1 MALSAAS
8 PTLAFLSSLAEVYV
22 DGLVHITSLGND
34 YYHFDPA
41 KHRLLGERTN
51 RSYRL
56 GDAVRIRV
64 AQVNLDEAKLDFE
77 LIGEAKRDARRT
89 PQREDRGHG
98 KKEGKRKHDGKSRDR
113 KRSAKKKR
121 R

>member
-1 MALSAAS
+1 
-8 PTLAFLSSLAEVYV
+8 V

-56 GDAVRIRV
+56 GDAVRVKV

-77 LIGEAKRDARRT
+77 LVGEVKREARRE
-89 PQREDRGHG
+89 PRREG
-98 KKEGKRKHDGKSRDR
+98 KKSGGKHRER
-113 KRSAKKKR
+113 KRSPMKK
-121 R
+121 

>member
-1 MALSAAS
+1 M
-8 PTLAFLSSLAEVYV
+8 YV

-56 GDAVRIRV
+56 GDSVRVKV

-77 LIGEAKRDARRT
+77 LVGEARRKSETRAAARGQEERGQTPRT
-89 PQREDRGHG
+89 QASPM
-98 KKEGKRKHDGKSRDR
+98 KK
-113 KRSAKKKR
+113 
-121 R
+121 

>member
-1 MALSAAS
+1 MWR
-8 PTLAFLSSLAEVYV
+8 
-22 DGLVHITSLGND
+22 LVHITSLGND

-56 GDAVRIRV
+56 GDAVRVKV

-77 LIGEAKRDARRT
+77 LVGEAKREHGEPGANQRRGQAPRT
-89 PQREDRGHG
+89 
-98 KKEGKRKHDGKSRDR
+98 KRTRRSSR
-113 KRSAKKKR
+113 
-121 R
+121 